1 MVCRNVNEH
10 LKKEVNEFAN
20 NEVTR
25 VIVPPFFCERV
36 TGVKDTIKFE
46 KKCVSAM
53 YMYLEVFL
61 WSRPRNMTWS
71 VAQP

>member
-25 VIVPPFFCERV
+25 VIVPLFFCERV

-46 KKCVSAM
+46 K
-53 YMYLEVFL
+53 
-61 WSRPRNMTWS
+61 
-71 VAQP
+71 